1 VSHTYDFEYKYD
13 VEEIIFAVIANK
25 QTMLSLQSSIDKKTW
40 QTLKEYDLKANKLQ
54 HFEWKSKAISLRYL
68 RLHAKNAKLLYS
80 SVDIVVKPEIHDL
93 VKNVK
98 VKLKKDELNFLKIK
112 IPDFDL
118 TLGEFCDKVQ
128 NCISVGVCRHPLE
141 HQKSC
146 PEERTDDW
154 SWIRY
159 FPETGTNYDFA
170 LQTNDLIEVRVSAKT
185 EIIFS

>member
-1 VSHTYDFEYKYD
+1 
-13 VEEIIFAVIANK
+13 
-25 QTMLSLQSSIDKKTW
+25 
-40 QTLKEYDLKANKLQ
+40 
-54 HFEWKSKAISLRYL
+54 
-68 RLHAKNAKLLYS
+68 LHAKNAKLLYS

-93 VKNVK
+93 VKNKK

-146 PEERTDDW
+146 PEAKTDEW

-170 LQTNDLIEVRVSAKT
+170 LQKNDLIEVRVNAT
-185 EIIFS
+185 IEIVFS